1 MRHIWLS
8 LLALLFIVMEGMVV
22 NLLPPSLLFAEWF
35 IIPHWT
41 LVFLLLMSI
50 YFDSSETYVSLW
62 YALVSGL
69 FIDIIYTD
77 ILGVHMMVYVIVVYI
92 IHGVNKLLQSNLLV
106 VALLVLTGVAMA
118 DTLLYVV
125 YSFLNLTDLPWG
137 TYAGNRLWPTLLA
150 NAIVFLFISLF
161 LKNVMQKWAD
171 DD

>member
-1 MRHIWLS
+1 MRHVWLS

-22 NLLPPSLLFAEWF
+22 NLLPPSLMFREWY
-35 IIPHWT
+35 IIPHWS

-50 YFDSSETYVSLW
+50 YFDSNETYNSLW

-77 ILGVHMMVYVIVVYI
+77 VLGVHMMVYVITVYF

-106 VALLVLTGVAMA
+106 VALLVITGVAIT

-125 YSFLNLTDLPWG
+125 YSFLNITEIPWG
-137 TYAGNRLWPTLLA
+137 SYAGKRLWPTVLL
-150 NAIVFLFISLF
+150 NAIFFLFVSLF
-161 LKNVMQKWAD
+161 LKNKMQKWAD
-171 DD
+171 DN